1 MYKRPVES
9 IHPDA
14 MKMLLTNPW
23 KGNVREFQN
32 SIERAVVLCKGTQL
46 TANDLVFDVNKSG
59 SILPTSMTLEDMEKQ
74 IIESTLEEMDGNR
87 RRTAEK
93 LGVSLR
99 WLQYRLKEW
108 NKE

>member
-1 MYKRPVES
+1 MQ
-9 IHPDA
+9 
-14 MKMLLTNPW
+14 MLLVNPW

-32 SIERAVVLCKGTQL
+32 VIERAVVLCRGTQL
-46 TANDLVFDVNKSG
+46 TPDDLVLDINRPDSTFPN
-59 SILPTSMTLEDMEKQ
+59 SMTLEEIERQ
-74 IIESTLEEMDGNR
+74 IIETTLDDMDGNR

>member
-14 MKMLLTNPW
+14 MQMLLVNQW
-23 KGNVREFQN
+23 QGNVREFQN
-32 SIERAVVLCKGTQL
+32 VIERAVVLCRGTHL
-46 TANDLVFDVNKSG
+46 TPNDLVLDISRHE
-59 SILPTSMTLEDMEKQ
+59 SALPNSMTLEEIERQ
-74 IIESTLEEMDGNR
+74 IIEATLEDLGGNR

-108 NKE
+108 NKD

>member
-1 MYKRPVES
+1 MQ
-9 IHPDA
+9 
-14 MKMLLTNPW
+14 MLFANPW

-32 SIERAVVLCKGTQL
+32 VIERAVVLCKGTQL
-46 TANDLVFDVNKSG
+46 TPDDLVLDINRRD
-59 SILPTSMTLEDMEKQ
+59 SILPNSMTLEEIERQ
-74 IIESTLEEMDGNR
+74 IIKITLDDMDGNR